1 MGMLGIA
8 CGIFTMADIHNAR
21 TVTLSV
27 YGLHEALALLSIDIR
42 NKSLTR
48 LEVICYLVWL
58 IFICPLLEQR
68 LSLNGTS

>member
-8 CGIFTMADIHNAR
+8 CGIFTMADIHNTR

-27 YGLHEALALLSIDIR
+27 DGLHETLALLSIDIR

-58 IFICPLLEQR
+58 VFICPLLEQR